1 MLKKIRISVDHS
13 KNIALVGIKHQS
25 INQSILTPQ
34 IKQQTIKENDGV
46 IQWTFK
52 TII

>member
-25 INQSILTPQ
+25 IN
-34 IKQQTIKENDGV
+34 K
-46 IQWTFK
+46 F
-52 TII
+52 